1 MLSAPLHHQNT
12 NFILL
17 VPQCNANKPSKEVKG
32 QLRGSWHGEEAC
44 SWVWGCALL
53 QPSSWRPTASIQPWE
68 PWGAPILKPSPLEWQ
83 LDELGMRSLAFEEAI
98 TLLFERKKIA
108 PDCAVCVYT
117 ALERQAG
124 ARRAGLGRRE
134 AVCQTVPYSPEIL
147 KGCLLEQA
155 EGWELLKWHILLWPW
170 DAGCRG
176 CEEEQPAEDLSLW
189 ATGSTCCC
197 CKCHSCHLLPL
208 SPHGSLVAVSFAAA
222 LMVMTCHI
230 NNICWHNH
238 LSLLLS
244 SPFLNE
250 LRECNG
256 NVKENKEAEGASC
269 FPQWASLHAFMV
281 LGTWDSSGHGVTL
294 KHPTWLF

>member
-1 MLSAPLHHQNT
+1 MPTSLPSRLRSSWEGAGMARR
-12 NFILL
+12 L
-17 VPQCNANKPSKEVKG
+17 VLGCEAVPCSNPADGGQQHPSSPG
-32 QLRGSWHGEEAC
+32 NHGERP
-44 SWVWGCALL
+44 SWNPPLL
-53 QPSSWRPTASIQPWE
+53 SDS
-68 PWGAPILKPSPLEWQ
+68 L
-83 LDELGMRSLAFEEAI
+83 MSLAWGVWPLKKQLHCCSRE
-98 TLLFERKKIA
+98 KKIA

-238 LSLLLS
+238 LSPLLS

-256 NVKENKEAEGASC
+256 NVKENKEAEGTSC